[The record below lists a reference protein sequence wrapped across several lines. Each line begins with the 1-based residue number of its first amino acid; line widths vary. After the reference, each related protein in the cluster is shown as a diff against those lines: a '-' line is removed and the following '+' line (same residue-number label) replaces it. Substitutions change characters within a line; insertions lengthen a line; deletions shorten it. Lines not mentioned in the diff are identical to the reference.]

1 MKSKK
6 LSDYVLYSVLFSASI
21 HVTCSLPI
29 PQPNLLD
36 GLFGGFFGSRPAATQ
51 DTAVQSVS
59 QPNLP
64 VVKSATTG
72 EDSAESDD
80 DAPTNSESDD
90 SSSPLA
96 KISAEC
102 RKEAATYTGCTMR
115 CLSGLLGAETAK
127 EGWISATT
135 LRTCT
140 FKTCQK
146 KIESDNC
153 LGEIT
158 LLGVGE
164 LRNIAK
170 SAAKSIDKHT
180 TQLLTIGE
188 KGAGGIENLTK
199 SLSDV
204 TGKLATG

>member
-36 GLFGGFFGSRPAATQ
+36 GLFGGLFGRRPAATQ
-51 DTAVQSVS
+51 DTAVQSVP